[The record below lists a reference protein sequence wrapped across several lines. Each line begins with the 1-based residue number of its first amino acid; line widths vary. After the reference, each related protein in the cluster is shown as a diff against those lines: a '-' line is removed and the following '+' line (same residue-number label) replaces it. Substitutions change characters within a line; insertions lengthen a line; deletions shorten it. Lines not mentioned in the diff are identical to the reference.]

1 MFKLISILLLNK
13 NIYYMKNSEIG
24 LLIGGGLLFAGGSL
38 LLMRKFYSHD
48 LVEPADYRTKT
59 KHNLR
64 KSISVYP
71 NPENPVKF
79 NIPEDYGIGHQRVDQ
94 ETYHSW
100 GRSDSNGGKRTKRS
114 RKIYKKSKKQKK

>member
-1 MFKLISILLLNK
+1 
-13 NIYYMKNSEIG
+13 MKNSEIG

-94 ETYHSW
+94 ETYHKW
-100 GRSDSNGGKRTKRS
+100 GGKGTKRR
-114 RKIYKKSKKQKK
+114 RKINKKSKKQKK